1 VFFIL
6 VFSVNAYEDYKI
18 QHQKFITVYNINQ
31 TFAMQIFDGKKSIL
45 IADSSL
51 LNNADKFHFHIQQHI
66 WACGITDI
74 DTILF
79 SNNLQISLN
88 KMKLNIGKSILPNY
102 INILTQKTF
111 IDTNLLGNNS
121 DSVIISSK
129 LKTNQGQTISKFLSY
144 KNINVNN
151 VMENGAFTFNIEP

>member
-1 VFFIL
+1 
-6 VFSVNAYEDYKI
+6 
-18 QHQKFITVYNINQ
+18 
-31 TFAMQIFDGKKSIL
+31 MQIFDGNKSIL
-45 IADSSL
+45 IVDSSL
-51 LNNADKFHFHIQQHI
+51 LNNADKFCFHIQQHI

-74 DTILF
+74 DTIPY

-88 KMKLNIGKSILPNY
+88 KMRLNIGKNVLPDC

-111 IDTNLLGNNS
+111 IDTNLIKNNRAS
-121 DSVIISSK
+121 LIISSK
-129 LKTNQGQTISKFLSY
+129 LKINQAQTISKFLSL